1 MPYPNMSRLRKTVST
16 VAPSAPSSE
25 PTDYVPQHPMAA
37 FRHVASPEP
46 QADHLEQYAEVRP
59 FEDAEW
65 SWKRFK
71 DGAKNAVRSAGDGAK
86 NTARSA
92 GRFVSDKKY
101 KYDVGKA
108 SKLVGT
114 IDSDTKHMPNKVSAY
129 KRKLDSDIAAIAANL
144 KQQRQDE
151 PAKIEAY
158 RKKLVRAVDAKKAKI
173 KQIRERQTDKDAF
186 DDAVEAKLDA
196 REKKIYMGVLN

>member
-1 MPYPNMSRLRKTVST
+1 MSRLRKPVST

-59 FEDAEW
+59 FEGAEG
-65 SWKRFK
+65 SWKGFK
-71 DGAKNAVRSAGDGAK
+71 DGAK

-114 IDSDTKHMPNKVSAY
+114 IDSDTQHMPNKVSAY

-151 PAKIEAY
+151 PPKIEAY